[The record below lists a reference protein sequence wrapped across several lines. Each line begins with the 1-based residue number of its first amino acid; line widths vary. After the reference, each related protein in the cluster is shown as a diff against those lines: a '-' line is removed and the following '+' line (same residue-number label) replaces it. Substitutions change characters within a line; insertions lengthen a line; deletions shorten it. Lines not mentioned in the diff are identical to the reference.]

1 MPIEDDRI
9 LATILKESKA
19 IAVVGASPKSGRDS
33 GSIAQFLISE
43 GYEVYPVNPNYNDMF
58 GRICFPDLKSI
69 PVEIDILDVFRNPD
83 EVADVVDEAIAVKA
97 KTLWLQF
104 GVINQ
109 EAAATAEQAGLQ
121 VVMDHCIAV
130 DHRRLIS

>member
-9 LATILKESKA
+9 LGTILKQAKT
-19 IAVVGASPKSGRDS
+19 IAVVGASPKPGRDS

-43 GYEVYPVNPNYNDMF
+43 GYEVYPVNPNYKDMF
-58 GRICFPDLKSI
+58 GKTCYPDLKSI
-69 PVEIDILDVFRNPD
+69 PGEIDIVDVFRNPD
-83 EVADVVDEAIAVKA
+83 EVGDVVDEAIAVKA
-97 KTLWLQF
+97 KTLWFQY

-109 EAAATAEQAGLQ
+109 KAAAKAEQAGLQ

-130 DHRRLIS
+130 DHRRLIN